1 MLRTAVIGLGWWG
14 KEVIKR
20 LANSD
25 RIQIVAGV
33 DIAADTVKDF
43 LEDYNILLLNRYEDV
58 LENLDI
64 DAVILTTPNGLHEA
78 QVLAAAAAG
87 KQIFCEKPLTLSS
100 AGAKRM
106 LAACNEKGIQIGI
119 GYERR
124 YEGAMEETK
133 RMLEDGELGT
143 LLHMEF
149 NASYNLFAGV
159 TLKGWRHDP
168 KQAPAGTM
176 TALGVH
182 HTDFMQSIAGPAKEV
197 YSCAAD
203 RSPDY
208 PGNDIVSILIKY
220 ESGVTGSFCTIGTTP
235 FYQRMTVFGDR
246 GWSEIREVSNVDKPD
261 PAVLTWRGMDEE
273 IHTRTYSPTDTVTQ
287 NFHAWADAVAGKSAY
302 RFSRQEILHNVEI
315 LEAIVISA
323 ETGKP
328 YLIGS

>member
-1 MLRTAVIGLGWWG
+1 MLKTTVIGLGWWG

-20 LANSD
+20 LADSD
-25 RIQIVAGV
+25 RIKIVAGV
-33 DIAADTVKDF
+33 DVAPDLVRDF
-43 LEDYNILLLNRYEDV
+43 MAEQKVALLGSYEEV
-58 LENLDI
+58 LENPDI

-78 QVLAAAAAG
+78 QVLAAATAG
-87 KQIFCEKPLTLSS
+87 KQIFCEKPLTLS
-100 AGAKRM
+100 ADGAERM
-106 LAACNEKGIQIGI
+106 LAACDEKGLNIGI

-133 RMLEDGELGT
+133 RMLDDGELGT

-159 TLKGWRHDP
+159 ELKGWRHDP

-182 HTDFMQSIAGPAKEV
+182 HTDFMQSLAGPAKEIYAV
-197 YSCAAD
+197 AAD

-208 PGNDIVSILIKY
+208 PGNDIVSIAITY

-287 NFHAWADAVAGKSAY
+287 NFHAWADAVAGKSDY
-302 RFSRQEILHNVEI
+302 RFTRQEILHNVEI

-323 ETGKP
+323 ETRKP
-328 YLIGS
+328 RLIRS